1 MKTITFNTGNVSAYT
16 FADDVTLT
24 ASADNITTP
33 SFIIGDMNSSN
44 ATIHTGVT
52 APDGWQGGKH
62 TFDGSAWGNVA
73 GWVDPVTAQIAAL
86 QAQIDALGGQ
96 MWSSPV
102 ELYPVHITPLPP
114 AGMAYVVE
122 PQVARNKEYMIVQPI
137 SKPYEV
143 NAYSTLHWVA

>member
-1 MKTITFNTGNVSAYT
+1 MQTITFNTGNVSAYT

-86 QAQIDALGGQ
+86 QAQIDALGG
-96 MWSSPV
+96 
-102 ELYPVHITPLPP
+102 
-114 AGMAYVVE
+114 
-122 PQVARNKEYMIVQPI
+122 
-137 SKPYEV
+137 
-143 NAYSTLHWVA
+143 

>member
-1 MKTITFNTGNVSAYT
+1 MQTITFNTGNVSAYT

-24 ASADNITTP
+24 ASANNITTP
-33 SFIIGDMNSSN
+33 DFIIGDMNSGN

-86 QAQIDALGGQ
+86 QAQIDALGG
-96 MWSSPV
+96 
-102 ELYPVHITPLPP
+102 
-114 AGMAYVVE
+114 
-122 PQVARNKEYMIVQPI
+122 
-137 SKPYEV
+137 
-143 NAYSTLHWVA
+143 